1 MIEILLTNNIPHNVV
16 MYRGAPFNACSA
28 TSSVIRILVI
38 PRKPVYG
45 TAMYGHPLHSVI
57 ILPYIGIKELYEDG
71 RDMQP
76 FCAAAC
82 ELGLG
87 FIPVIGKQLVY
98 YDWDSTPITILIQIR
113 QNIQPSQKMK

>member
-1 MIEILLTNNIPHNVV
+1 MHHLCYVPVECR
-16 MYRGAPFNACSA
+16 RGAPFNACSA

-38 PRKPVYG
+38 PRKPVY
-45 TAMYGHPLHSVI
+45 
-57 ILPYIGIKELYEDG
+57 GIKELYEDG

-87 FIPVIGKQLVY
+87 FIPVIDQAKYPTITEDEVM
-98 YDWDSTPITILIQIR
+98 TILSQMALSTEEFQTLKLQI
-113 QNIQPSQKMK
+113 KKCL

>member
-1 MIEILLTNNIPHNVV
+1 MIDILLVNNIPHNVV
-16 MYRGAPFNACSA
+16 MYRGAPFNAYSA

-45 TAMYGHPLHSVI
+45 
-57 ILPYIGIKELYEDG
+57 IKELYEDG
-71 RDMQP
+71 TDMQP

-87 FIPVIGKQLVY
+87 FIPVIDQTKYPTITEDDVMAILSQMAL
-98 YDWDSTPITILIQIR
+98 STEEFQTLKVEIKKCL
-113 QNIQPSQKMK
+113 